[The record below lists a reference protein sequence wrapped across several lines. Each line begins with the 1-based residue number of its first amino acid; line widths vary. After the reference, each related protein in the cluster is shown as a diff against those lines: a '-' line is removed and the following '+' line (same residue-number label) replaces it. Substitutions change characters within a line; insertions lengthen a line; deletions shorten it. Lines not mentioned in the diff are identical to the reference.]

1 MKHWLV
7 ACTDPQHWHVQP
19 SYPLLKE
26 HLGSALLG
34 AQWIDK

>member
-1 MKHWLV
+1 MEHWLV
-7 ACTDPQHWHVQP
+7 AYTDPQHCYVQP

-26 HLGSALLG
+26 QLGSALLG